1 MRLLTLLLLIP
12 TLSFSQLLEGRT
24 VIAHTAE
31 RAVPV
36 MDDDLYETAETVD
49 CNVAITFLEDQL
61 IVKNIPINATEI
73 FTIGYSY
80 FNEEMQADLY
90 DLGTSGIV
98 IVAYNEDKIVICEE
112 WLPEYQRFSQ
122 VFRFSDFVFVR

>member
-12 TLSFSQLLEGRT
+12 TLSFSQQLEGRT

-36 MDDDLYETAETVD
+36 MDDDLYETVETVD
-49 CNVAITFLEDQL
+49 CNVALTFLEDQL
-61 IVKNIPINATEI
+61 IVKNITLNATEI
-73 FTIGYSY
+73 FTIA
-80 FNEEMQADLY
+80 FNYYNEAMQADLY
-90 DLGTSGIV
+90 DLGSNGV
-98 IVAYNEDKIVICEE
+98 LIVAYNNDKIVICEE
-112 WLPEYQRFSQ
+112 WIPEYERFAQ

>member
-12 TLSFSQLLEGRT
+12 TLSFSQQLEGRT

-36 MDDDLYETAETVD
+36 MDDELYETVETVD
-49 CNVAITFLEDQL
+49 CNVALTFLEDQL
-61 IVKNIPINATEI
+61 IVKNITLNATEI
-73 FTIGYSY
+73 FTIG
-80 FNEEMQADLY
+80 FNYYNEAMQADLY
-90 DLGTSGIV
+90 DLGSNGV
-98 IVAYNEDKIVICEE
+98 LIVAYNNDKIVICEE
-112 WLPEYQRFSQ
+112 WIPEYERFTQ